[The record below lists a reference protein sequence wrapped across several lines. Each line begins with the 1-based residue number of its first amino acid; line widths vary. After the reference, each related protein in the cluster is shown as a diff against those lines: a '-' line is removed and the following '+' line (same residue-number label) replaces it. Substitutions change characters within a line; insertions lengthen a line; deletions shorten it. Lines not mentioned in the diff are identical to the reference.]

1 MIETFLWYA
10 VYVKSRHEFVTRDEL
25 SRKGTETFLPSAKR
39 LRRWKDRKKLVESP
53 LFPGYLFVHIHPD
66 NESYLNVLKVK
77 GVVTLLSLEPGNPT
91 PVPPEEIN
99 SLKLLLESGEELDIR
114 PELKE
119 GRRVRIRRGPLE
131 GAEGVLERKESGNI
145 LLVNIELL
153 GRSLGVKV
161 YDDDVEMS

>member
-1 MIETFLWYA
+1 
-10 VYVKSRHEFVTRDEL
+10 
-25 SRKGTETFLPSAKR
+25 
-39 LRRWKDRKKLVESP
+39 
-53 LFPGYLFVHIHPD
+53 
-66 NESYLNVLKVK
+66 
-77 GVVTLLSLEPGNPT
+77 
-91 PVPPEEIN
+91 VPPEEIN